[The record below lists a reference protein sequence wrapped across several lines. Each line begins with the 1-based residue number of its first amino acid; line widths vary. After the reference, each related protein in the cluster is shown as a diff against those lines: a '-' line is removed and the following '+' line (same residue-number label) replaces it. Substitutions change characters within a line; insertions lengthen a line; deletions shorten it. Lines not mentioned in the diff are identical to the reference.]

1 MIENDHENNI
11 NFYDNLGIR
20 KAILLSKYVN
30 LMKLWIKLVENI
42 KHKNVFFEIL
52 WNENET
58 THRMMVV
65 WMYDINYFLLS
76 CIWNEQKK
84 ITFSE
89 TI

>member
-52 WNENET
+52 
-58 THRMMVV
+58 
-65 WMYDINYFLLS
+65 
-76 CIWNEQKK
+76 
-84 ITFSE
+84 
-89 TI
+89 